1 MVVTKDHRVKDT
13 FWKVRKTKNGG
24 DRVSCICVFWKEV
37 YCTDIGKK
45 NSNGQVFENDKGKP
59 EQTKNYLY
67 LSHIILGLW
76 VDALSKQVLVLS
88 SIVITGWKR
97 IEYP

>member
-24 DRVSCICVFWKEV
+24 SRVSCICVFLKEV

-45 NSNGQVFENDKGKP
+45 NANAQVFESDKGKP
-59 EQTKNYLY
+59 EQTKNYFY
-67 LSHIILGLW
+67 LSHIILSLW
-76 VDALSKQVLVLS
+76 MLSLTKFWLS
-88 SIVITGWKR
+88 
-97 IEYP
+97 PP

>member
-1 MVVTKDHRVKDT
+1 MVVTRDHRVKDT

-37 YCTDIGKK
+37 YYTDTGKK
-45 NSNGQVFENDKGKP
+45 NANGQVFENGKGIIRANQ
-59 EQTKNYLY
+59 E
-67 LSHIILGLW
+67 LSLPKSHHP
-76 VDALSKQVLVLS
+76 SQVLALS

-97 IEYP
+97 IKYP